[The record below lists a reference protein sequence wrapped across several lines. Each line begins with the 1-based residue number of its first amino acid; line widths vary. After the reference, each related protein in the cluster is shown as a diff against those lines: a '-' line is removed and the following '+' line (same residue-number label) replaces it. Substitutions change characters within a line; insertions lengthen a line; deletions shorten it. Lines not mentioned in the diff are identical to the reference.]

1 MEFLN
6 VKYQKED
13 PCVHTHTHVCVCVCV
28 CVCCRRGIK
37 FKCLEGDSGMP
48 FQGFS

>member
-13 PCVHTHTHVCVCVCV
+13 TCVHTHTHVCVCVCV